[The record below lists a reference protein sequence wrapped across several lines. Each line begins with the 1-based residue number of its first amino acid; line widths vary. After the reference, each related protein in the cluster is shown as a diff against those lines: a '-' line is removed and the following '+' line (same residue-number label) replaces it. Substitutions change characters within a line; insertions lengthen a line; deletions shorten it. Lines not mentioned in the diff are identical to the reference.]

1 MLDFATELNALKD
14 VAGTSTTTRK
24 RIPGQPTEP
33 GAGPA
38 GGGGGGLAAMATKRA
53 NAFEAKKFPYAWG
66 GGHGGKLARRK
77 DFVPVD
83 CSGAVSAVLKMDPR
97 VSGQFS
103 SWGKPGDGGNRG
115 VTIYSNPHH
124 VLMKINGRFFGTSGS
139 NPGGGAG
146 WIPSSAVS
154 GDYLKGFTARH
165 RKA

>member
-1 MLDFATELNALKD
+1 
-14 VAGTSTTTRK
+14 
-24 RIPGQPTEP
+24 
-33 GAGPA
+33 
-38 GGGGGGLAAMATKRA
+38 MATRRA
-53 NAFEAKKFPYAWG
+53 NAFEKKGCLLRVGRRPRRQ
-66 GGHGGKLARRK
+66 ARAGRK

-83 CSGAVSAVLKMDPR
+83 CSGAVSRGAEDRTRACPA
-97 VSGQFS
+97 S
-103 SWGKPGDGGNRG
+103 SRNWGKPGDGGNRG

-146 WIPSSAVS
+146 WIPDSAVS